1 MTTESTTTTTTT
13 EKKLTF
19 PFKAPAGL
27 LEEPIDIA
35 ANGLSILEKRYL
47 MRNEQLETV
56 ETVPEMYWRVAS
68 FVASRA
74 VDADGA
80 ERTMEKAVAY
90 YRLISSLRFSP
101 NSPTFTGAGTPLG
114 QLAACF
120 VLAIDDDMGKDSA
133 EGIFSTLRSAAFI
146 QQTGGGVG
154 FSFSRLRPR
163 GSPVRSSKGT
173 ASGPVSFLRVYDAAF
188 GAIAQG
194 GTRRGANMAVLRVDH
209 PDIEEFV
216 DCKTVEGQLTNFNI
230 SVGITDAFM
239 RAVREHRPFD
249 LVDPHTHAVV
259 RTVDAVALF
268 NHIAHNAHRNGEP
281 GMLFLDTA
289 NAANPVPHLYT
300 LESTNPCGEQYL
312 GPYENCCLG
321 SLNLARFVT
330 PAGAVDWAALEHAVH
345 LATEFLDDV
354 VDANNYVPA
363 VPQLREAAQRV
374 RRIGLGFMGLAD
386 LMYHAGTGYGSQPS
400 LDLASQV
407 IEFVRYHAMLTSVD
421 LARRRGAFPG
431 IKGSIY
437 DPANLRW
444 TPPTPLQPYD
454 SDAAARFG
462 RPPVDW
468 ARVVAGIREHG
479 IRNGAQTTVA
489 PTGTIGTVSG
499 CEGYGCEPVFALA
512 YTRRVH
518 EATGDRFLNYVSPL
532 FLAALDRAGITGER
546 REKILDTVLLN
557 GSCSAVS
564 DDLLPASIRNVFTV
578 SSDVTATEHI
588 RMQASLQRF
597 VDNSISKTIN
607 FPSTATEDEV
617 REAYML
623 AWQLGCKGLT
633 IYVSGSR
640 HEAVLE
646 TKATKQKQAE
656 EQKQGGEQPP
666 RSETPPT
673 DYDSDSAADEDTH
686 SADAAAAMP
695 AAVAAAAVAA
705 VDESAAAAAE
715 PGTLDRPT
723 ISSIPYLKKRERPAF
738 LSGVTYRTPTPLG
751 DAYITIN
758 ADEDGEPFEVFLN
771 VGKGGSDVSAVSEA
785 LGRLMSIILRMPSM
799 HSASTRLDWIVEQLA
814 GIGGRSARRIG
825 RERVMSLPDAIAK
838 SLKQY
843 KKNQQAQQQQQGMRV
858 RISRASTKS
867 TLTVPSSSS
876 IGAGIGSG
884 LAVGDLCPE
893 CGNSTLMFTEG
904 CRKCYQ
910 CGHSEC

>member
-1 MTTESTTTTTTT
+1 MTTETTSTTTTTT
-13 EKKLTF
+13 KLTF
-19 PFKAPAGL
+19 PFKAPEGL
-27 LEEPIDIA
+27 LEEPIEIG

-47 MRNEQLETV
+47 MRNDALETA

-68 FVASRA
+68 YVASRA

-80 ERTMEKAVAY
+80 ERTMAKAVAY

-163 GSPVRSSKGT
+163 GAPVRSSKGT

-230 SVGITDAFM
+230 SVGITEAFM

-330 PAGAVDWAALEHAVH
+330 PAGAVDWAALERDVR

-354 VDANNYVPA
+354 VDANKYVPA
-363 VPQLREAAQRV
+363 VPQLRDAAQRV

-386 LMYHAGTGYGSQPS
+386 LMYHAGTGYGSKPS

-407 IEFVRYHAMLTSVD
+407 IEFIRYHAMLTSVD

-437 DPANLRW
+437 DPENLRW

-454 SDAAARFG
+454 SDAAARFA

-468 ARVVAGIREHG
+468 DRVVAGIRAHG

-518 EATGDRFLNYVSPL
+518 EAAGDRFLNYVSPL
-532 FLAALDRAGITGER
+532 FLAALDRANITGER

-557 GSCSAVS
+557 GSCSTVS
-564 DDLLPASIRNVFTV
+564 EDLLPASIRSVFTV

-623 AWQLGCKGLT
+623 AWELGCKGLT
-633 IYVSGSR
+633 IYVNGSR

-656 EQKQGGEQPP
+656 EQQTADAAQEQPP
-666 RSETPPT
+666 RSDTPPT
-673 DYDSDSAADEDTH
+673 DYDSDSAADE
-686 SADAAAAMP
+686 AP
-695 AAVAAAAVAA
+695 
-705 VDESAAAAAE
+705 SAAAAAGGGAPAPVPAAAAVE
-715 PGTLDRPT
+715 EEEENHPGTLDRPT
-723 ISSIPYLKKRERPAF
+723 ISSIPYLKKRERPSF
-738 LSGVTYRTPTPLG
+738 LCGVTYRTPTPLG

-799 HSASTRLDWIVEQLA
+799 HSASMRLDWIVEQLA

-843 KKNQQAQQQQQGMRV
+843 KKNQQQQGMRV
-858 RISRASTKS
+858 RIARASTKS

>member
-1 MTTESTTTTTTT
+1 MTTETTSTTTTTT
-13 EKKLTF
+13 KLTF
-19 PFKAPAGL
+19 PFKAPEGL
-27 LEEPIDIA
+27 LEEPIEIG

-47 MRNEQLETV
+47 MRNDALETA

-68 FVASRA
+68 YVASRA

-80 ERTMEKAVAY
+80 ERTMAKAVAY

-163 GSPVRSSKGT
+163 GAPVRSSKGT

-230 SVGITDAFM
+230 SVGITEAFM

-330 PAGAVDWAALEHAVH
+330 PAGAVDWAALERDVR

-354 VDANNYVPA
+354 VDANKYVPA
-363 VPQLREAAQRV
+363 VPQLRDAAQRV

-386 LMYHAGTGYGSQPS
+386 LMYHAGTGYGSKPS

-407 IEFVRYHAMLTSVD
+407 IEFIRYHAMLTSVD

-437 DPANLRW
+437 DPENLRW

-454 SDAAARFG
+454 SDAAARFA

-468 ARVVAGIREHG
+468 DRVVAGIRAHG

-518 EATGDRFLNYVSPL
+518 EAAGDRFLNYVSPL
-532 FLAALDRAGITGER
+532 FLAALDRANIAGER

-557 GSCSAVS
+557 GSCSTVS
-564 DDLLPASIRNVFTV
+564 EDLLPASIRSVFTV

-623 AWQLGCKGLT
+623 AWELGCKGLT
-633 IYVSGSR
+633 IYVNGSR

-656 EQKQGGEQPP
+656 EQQTADAAQEQPP
-666 RSETPPT
+666 RSDTPPT
-673 DYDSDSAADEDTH
+673 DYDSDSAADE
-686 SADAAAAMP
+686 AP
-695 AAVAAAAVAA
+695 
-705 VDESAAAAAE
+705 SAAAAAAGGAPAPVPAAAAVE
-715 PGTLDRPT
+715 EEEENHPGTLDRPT
-723 ISSIPYLKKRERPAF
+723 ISSIPYLKKRERPSF
-738 LSGVTYRTPTPLG
+738 LCGVTYRTPTPLG

-843 KKNQQAQQQQQGMRV
+843 KKNQQQQGMRV
-858 RISRASTKS
+858 RIARASTKS

>member
-1 MTTESTTTTTTT
+1 MSTTSGDTT
-13 EKKLTF
+13 KKLTYPF
-19 PFKAPAGL
+19 PAPQGL
-27 LEEPIDIA
+27 LQEPIDISE
-35 ANGLSILEKRYL
+35 NGLSILEKRYL
-47 MRNEQLETV
+47 LRDDSLKTV

-68 FVASRA
+68 FVASHA
-74 VDADGA
+74 VDANVDPA
-80 ERTMEKAVAY
+80 ATIEKAVKY
-90 YRLISSLRFSP
+90 YRMISSLRFSP

-120 VLAIDDDMGKDSA
+120 VLAIEDDMGKDS
-133 EGIFSTLRSAAFI
+133 EQGIFSTLRSAAFI

-163 GSPVRSSKGT
+163 GSPVKSSKGT

-209 PDIEEFV
+209 PDIEEFI

-230 SVGITDAFM
+230 SVGITEAFM
-239 RAVREHRPFD
+239 QAVVNKKPFD
-249 LVDPHTHAVV
+249 LIDPHTGKVA
-259 RTVDAVALF
+259 RTIDAVELF
-268 NHIAHNAHRNGEP
+268 NHISRNAHRNGEP

-321 SLNLARFVT
+321 SLNLARFFT
-330 PAGAVDWAALEHAVH
+330 PDGVFDWAGLERDVK

-354 VDANNYVPA
+354 IDANKYVPS
-363 VPQLREAAQRV
+363 VPQLRESAQRV

-386 LMYHAGTGYGSQPS
+386 VAYRVGARYGSKRS
-400 LDLASQV
+400 LDLSSQI
-407 IEFVRYHAMLTSVD
+407 IEFIRYHSMLTSIE
-421 LARRRGAFPG
+421 LARRRGSFPG

-437 DPANLRW
+437 DVENLRW
-444 TPPTPLQPYD
+444 TPPTPLEPYD
-454 SDAAARFG
+454 SDADFG
-462 RPPVDW
+462 RPKIDW
-468 ARVVAGIREHG
+468 SLVLDGIKKYG

-489 PTGTIGTVSG
+489 PTGTIGTVAG

-518 EATGDRFLNYVSPL
+518 EATGDRLMEYVSPL
-532 FLAALDRAGITGER
+532 FLAALDKANITGGQ
-546 REKILDTVLLN
+546 REKVLQAVLLN
-557 GSCSAVS
+557 GSCTGIS
-564 DDLLPASIRNVFTV
+564 DDLLPKSIKDVFTV

-588 RMQASLQRF
+588 RMQAALQRF

-607 FPSTATEDEV
+607 FPPTATEQEV
-617 REAYML
+617 RDAYLL
-623 AWQLGCKGLT
+623 AWKLGCKGLT

-646 TKATKQKQAE
+646 TKATKQKQEEEKKAAE
-656 EQKQGGEQPP
+656 GVPA
-666 RSETPPT
+666 RTETPPT
-673 DYDSDSAADEDTH
+673 DYESESGAEEGE
-686 SADAAAAMP
+686 AAAP
-695 AAVAAAAVAA
+695 AAAGPLFGTGDATATAPAPA
-705 VDESAAAAAE
+705 VDG
-715 PGTLDRPT
+715 PGKLERPT
-723 ISSIPYLKKRERPAF
+723 ISSIPYLKKRERPTC
-738 LSGVTYRTPTPLG
+738 LQGVTYRSQTPLG

-758 ADEDGEPFEVFLN
+758 ADEEGEPFEVFLN

-799 HSASTRLDWIVEQLA
+799 HSASTRLDWIVEQLS

-825 RERVMSLPDAIAK
+825 RERVMSLPDAIAR

-843 KKNQQAQQQQQGMRV
+843 KKNQAASGSQQGLRV
-858 RISRASTKS
+858 RFSRVGSASMS
-867 TLTVPSSSS
+867 SMSSSQPQQ
-876 IGAGIGSG
+876 APPSG

>member
-1 MTTESTTTTTTT
+1 MTTESR
-13 EKKLTF
+13 KLTYPF
-19 PFKAPAGL
+19 PAPKGL
-27 LEEPIDIA
+27 LEEPIDISE
-35 ANGLSILEKRYL
+35 NGLSILEKRYL
-47 MRNEQLETV
+47 LRDDSLKV
-56 ETVPEMYWRVAS
+56 AETVPQMYWRVAS
-68 FVASRA
+68 FVASHA
-74 VDADGA
+74 VDGDDSAIMD
-80 ERTMEKAVAY
+80 KAVKY
-90 YRLISSLRFSP
+90 YKMISSLRFSP

-120 VLAIDDDMGKDSA
+120 VLAIDDDMGKDSN

-163 GSPVRSSKGT
+163 GAPVNSSKGT

-209 PDIEEFV
+209 PDIEEFI

-230 SVGITDAFM
+230 SVGITEAFM
-239 RAVREHRPFD
+239 QAVVNKKPFD
-249 LVDPHTHAVV
+249 LVDPNSKKVV
-259 RTVDAVALF
+259 RTVDAVELF
-268 NHIAHNAHRNGEP
+268 NHIARNAHRNGEP

-289 NAANPVPHLYT
+289 NASNPVPHLYT

-321 SLNLARFVT
+321 SINLARFFD
-330 PAGAVDWAALEHAVH
+330 ADGKFDWALLEHDVC

-354 VDANNYVPA
+354 IDANKYVPS
-363 VPQLREAAQRV
+363 VPQLRESAKRV

-386 LMYHAGTGYGSQPS
+386 VAYRMGSRYGSKRS
-400 LDLASQV
+400 LDLSSQIV
-407 IEFVRYHAMLTSVD
+407 EFIRYHAMMTSIN
-421 LARRRGAFPG
+421 LARRRGAFPA

-437 DPANLRW
+437 DVDNLRW
-444 TPPTPLQPYD
+444 TPPTPLQAYD
-454 SDAAARFG
+454 PENENAFG
-462 RPPVDW
+462 RPKIDW
-468 ARVVAGIREHG
+468 NNVLEGIKKYG

-489 PTGTIGTVSG
+489 PTGTIGTVAG

-518 EATGDRFLNYVSPL
+518 EATGDRLLNYVSPL
-532 FLAALDRAGITGER
+532 FLAALDKAGITGAQR
-546 REKILDTVLLN
+546 DKILESVLLN
-557 GSCSAVS
+557 GSCSGVS
-564 DDLLPASIRNVFTV
+564 NDLLPASIKDVFSV

-588 RMQASLQRF
+588 YMQASLQRF

-607 FPSTATEDEV
+607 FPSTATEEEV
-617 REAYML
+617 RQAYML
-623 AWQLGCKGLT
+623 AWKLGCKGLT

-646 TKATKQKQAE
+646 TKATKQKQDE
-656 EQKQGGEQPP
+656 EKKTEAGPD

-673 DYDSDSAADEDTH
+673 DYESDSSADSSTNAADASST
-686 SADAAAAMP
+686 AAATTAP
-695 AAVAAAAVAA
+695 AAAPFGVEGGSKQASVAQ
-705 VDESAAAAAE
+705 
-715 PGTLDRPT
+715 PGSLERPT
-723 ISSIPYLKKRERPAF
+723 ISSIPYLKKRERPQF
-738 LSGVTYRTPTPLG
+738 LQGVTYRSLTPLG

-771 VGKGGSDVSAVSEA
+771 VGKAGSDVSAVSEA

-814 GIGGRSARRIG
+814 GIGGRSTRRVG
-825 RERVMSLPDAIAK
+825 RERVMSLPDAVAK

-843 KKNQQAQQQQQGMRV
+843 KKNQSFAKDGMRV
-858 RISRASTKS
+858 RFSRVDTGETLSSRSASSQQT
-867 TLTVPSSSS
+867 
-876 IGAGIGSG
+876 AAASG

-893 CGNSTLMFTEG
+893 CGECTLMFTEG

>member
-1 MTTESTTTTTTT
+1 MTTET
-13 EKKLTF
+13 KKLTF
-19 PFKAPAGL
+19 PFPAPQGL
-27 LEEPIDIA
+27 LEEPVDITP
-35 ANGLSILEKRYL
+35 NGLSILEKRYL
-47 MRNEQLETV
+47 MRDESLKTV
-56 ETVPEMYWRVAS
+56 ETVPQMYWRVAS
-68 FVASRA
+68 FIASHST
-74 VDADGA
+74 DGDDKYI
-80 ERTMEKAVAY
+80 MDKAVKY
-90 YRLISSLRFSP
+90 YKMISSLRFSP

-120 VLAIDDDMGKDSA
+120 VLAIDDDMGKDSE

-154 FSFSRLRPR
+154 FSFSRLRPS
-163 GSPVRSSKGT
+163 GAAVMSSKGT

-216 DCKTVEGQLTNFNI
+216 DCKLVEGQLTNFNI
-230 SVGITDAFM
+230 SVGITEAFM
-239 RAVREHRPFD
+239 QAVVNKKPFD
-249 LVDPHTHAVV
+249 LIDPHSGKVA
-259 RTVDAVALF
+259 RTVDAVELF

-321 SLNLARFVT
+321 SLNLSRFFT
-330 PAGAVDWAALEHAVH
+330 EDGKFDWAGLQHDIC

-354 VDANNYVPA
+354 ITANKYVPS
-363 VPQLREAAQRV
+363 VPKLRESALRV

-386 LMYHAGTGYGSQPS
+386 VAYRMGARYGSKKG
-400 LDLASQV
+400 LDLCSQ
-407 IEFVRYHAMLTSVD
+407 IAEFIRYHAMLTSVE
-421 LARRRGAFPG
+421 LARRRGPFPG

-437 DPANLRW
+437 DVDNFRW

-454 SDAAARFG
+454 EENVKLFG
-462 RPPVDW
+462 RPAVDW
-468 ARVVAGIREHG
+468 SKVVEGIKKYG

-489 PTGTIGTVSG
+489 PTGTIGTVAG

-518 EATGDRFLNYVSPL
+518 EATGDRLLNYVSPL
-532 FLAALDRAGITGER
+532 FLKALDDAKITGDR
-546 REKILDTVLLN
+546 REKILDLVLLN
-557 GSCSAVS
+557 GSCSCVP
-564 DDLLPASIRNVFTV
+564 DDLLPADIKNVFSV

-588 RMQASLQRF
+588 YTQASLQRF

-617 REAYML
+617 RESYML
-623 AWQLGCKGLT
+623 AWRLGCKGLT

-646 TKATKQKQAE
+646 TKATKQKQEEEKKAAE
-656 EQKQGGEQPP
+656 AAAAAGEAPE
-666 RSETPPT
+666 RTETPPT
-673 DYDSDSAADEDTH
+673 DYESESSDET
-686 SADAAAAMP
+686 AAARAP
-695 AAVAAAAVAA
+695 
-705 VDESAAAAAE
+705 AAAAAAAAPAPAE
-715 PGTLDRPT
+715 AVSDLPAPGSLERPT
-723 ISSIPYLKKRERPAF
+723 ISSIPYLKKRERPLF
-738 LSGVTYRTPTPLG
+738 LQGVTFRSLTPLG

-758 ADEDGEPFEVFLN
+758 ADDDGEPFEVFLN
-771 VGKGGSDVSAVSEA
+771 VGKAGSDVSAVSEA

-799 HSASTRLDWIVEQLA
+799 HSASTRLDWIVDQLS
-814 GIGGRSARRIG
+814 GIGGRTARRVG
-825 RERVMSLPDAIAK
+825 RERVMSLPDAIAR

-843 KKNQQAQQQQQGMRV
+843 KKNQAAAKDGFRV
-858 RISRASTKS
+858 RFSRVESATEPAPAAVEQPKQ
-867 TLTVPSSSS
+867 PSSLQSLP
-876 IGAGIGSG
+876 IGSG

>member
-1 MTTESTTTTTTT
+1 MTKESR
-13 EKKLTF
+13 KLTY
-19 PFKAPAGL
+19 PFQPPKGL
-27 LEEPIDIA
+27 LEEPIDISE
-35 ANGLSILEKRYL
+35 NGLSILEKRYL
-47 MRNEQLETV
+47 LRDDSLKTI
-56 ETVPEMYWRVAS
+56 ETVPQMYWRVAS
-68 FVASRA
+68 FVASHA
-74 VDADGA
+74 ADGDDA
-80 ERTMEKAVAY
+80 AIMDKAVNY
-90 YRLISSLRFSP
+90 YRMISSLRFSP

-120 VLAIDDDMGKDSA
+120 VLAIDDDMGKDS
-133 EGIFSTLRSAAFI
+133 EQGIFSTLRSAAFI

-163 GSPVRSSKGT
+163 GSPVFSSKGT
-173 ASGPVSFLRVYDAAF
+173 ASGPVSFLQVYDAAF

-216 DCKTVEGQLTNFNI
+216 DCKTVEGKLTNFNI
-230 SVGITDAFM
+230 SVGITEAFM
-239 RAVREHRPFD
+239 KAVVEKKPFD
-249 LVDPHTHAVV
+249 LIDPHSGKVA
-259 RTVDAVALF
+259 RTVDAVELF
-268 NHIAHNAHRNGEP
+268 NHISHNAHRNGEP

-289 NAANPVPHLYT
+289 NASNPVPHLYT

-321 SLNLARFVT
+321 SINLSRFFN
-330 PAGAVDWAALEHAVH
+330 ADGKFDWALLEHDVC

-354 VDANNYVPA
+354 IDANKYVPA
-363 VPQLREAAQRV
+363 VPQLRESAQRV

-386 LMYHAGTGYGSQPS
+386 VGYRMGAGYGSKRS
-400 LDLASQV
+400 LDLSSQIV
-407 IEFVRYHAMLTSVD
+407 EFIRYHAMLTSIN
-421 LARRRGAFPG
+421 LARRRGAFPA

-437 DPANLRW
+437 DVDNLRW

-454 SDAAARFG
+454 ADSESAFG
-462 RPPVDW
+462 RPKIDW
-468 ARVVAGIREHG
+468 NNVLEGIKKYG

-489 PTGTIGTVSG
+489 PTGTIGTVAG

-532 FLAALDRAGITGER
+532 FLAALDKANITGDR
-546 REKILDTVLLN
+546 REKILESVLLT
-557 GSCSAVS
+557 GSCSSVS
-564 DDLLPASIRNVFTV
+564 DDLLPASIKKVFTV

-588 RMQASLQRF
+588 YMQASLQRF

-607 FPSTATEDEV
+607 FPSNASEDDV

-623 AWQLGCKGLT
+623 AWKLGCKGLT

-646 TKATKQKQAE
+646 TKATKQKQEEEKKAE
-656 EQKQGGEQPP
+656 TSAPE
-666 RSETPPT
+666 RTETPPT
-673 DYDSDSAADEDTH
+673 DYESDSGEDNAV
-686 SADAAAAMP
+686 SPAAAAPAP
-695 AAVAAAAVAA
+695 AAP
-705 VDESAAAAAE
+705 AAAAAAAPVSTEGSSHAAE
-715 PGTLDRPT
+715 PGSLERPT
-723 ISSIPYLKKRERPAF
+723 ISSIPYLKKRERPTF
-738 LSGVTYRTPTPLG
+738 LQGVTYRSLTPLG

-799 HSASTRLDWIVEQLA
+799 HSASTRLDWIVEQLY
-814 GIGGRSARRIG
+814 GIGGRSARRVG

-843 KKNQQAQQQQQGMRV
+843 KKNQAAAKDGMRVRFSRVDTTDSLSSRSASQQQQQ
-858 RISRASTKS
+858 T
-867 TLTVPSSSS
+867 T
-876 IGAGIGSG
+876 G

>member
-1 MTTESTTTTTTT
+1 MTSR
-13 EKKLTF
+13 KLAYPF
-19 PFKAPAGL
+19 PPPKGL
-27 LEEPIDIA
+27 LEEPIDISE
-35 ANGLSILEKRYL
+35 NGLSILEKRYL
-47 MRNEQLETV
+47 LRDDSLKPC
-56 ETVPEMYWRVAS
+56 ETVPQMYWRVAS
-68 FVASRA
+68 FVASHA
-74 VDADGA
+74 VDGDDQAIMD
-80 ERTMEKAVAY
+80 KAVKY
-90 YRLISSLRFSP
+90 YRMISTLRFSP

-120 VLAIDDDMGKDSA
+120 VLAIDDDMGKDSE

-154 FSFSRLRPR
+154 FSFSRLRPS
-163 GSPVRSSKGT
+163 GAPVNSSKGT

-209 PDIEEFV
+209 PDIEQFV

-230 SVGITDAFM
+230 SVGITEAFM
-239 RAVREHRPFD
+239 QAVVNKKPFD
-249 LVDPHTHAVV
+249 LIDPHSGKVA
-259 RTVDAVALF
+259 RTVDAVELF

-321 SLNLARFVT
+321 SLNLARFFK
-330 PAGAVDWAALEHAVH
+330 ADGSFDWELLQNDVC

-354 VDANNYVPA
+354 IDANKYVPS
-363 VPQLREAAQRV
+363 VPKLRESALRV

-386 LMYHAGTGYGSQPS
+386 VAYRMGARYGSKRA
-400 LDLASQV
+400 LDLSSQIV
-407 IEFVRYHAMLTSVD
+407 EFIRYHAMLTSIN
-421 LARRRGAFPG
+421 LARRRGSFPG

-437 DPANLRW
+437 DVDNLRW

-454 SDAAARFG
+454 VENAFG
-462 RPPVDW
+462 RPSIDW
-468 ARVVAGIREHG
+468 NNVVEGIKKYG

-489 PTGTIGTVSG
+489 PTGTIGTVAG

-518 EATGDRFLNYVSPL
+518 EATGDRLMNYVSPL
-532 FLAALDRAGITGER
+532 FLKALDNAKITGAQ
-546 REKILDTVLLN
+546 REKILESVLLY
-557 GSCSAVS
+557 GSCSSVS
-564 DDLLPASIRNVFTV
+564 EDLLPKSIKDVFSV

-588 RMQASLQRF
+588 YMQASLQRF

-607 FPSTATEDEV
+607 FPSTATEEEV

-623 AWQLGCKGLT
+623 AWKLGCKGLT

-646 TKATKQKQAE
+646 TKATKQKQE
-656 EQKQGGEQPP
+656 EEKKNEAADAAPE

-673 DYDSDSAADEDTH
+673 DYESESEDN
-686 SADAAAAMP
+686 AAAAP
-695 AAVAAAAVAA
+695 AAPAAPAAAATEA
-705 VDESAAAAAE
+705 SSQAAA
-715 PGTLDRPT
+715 PGSLEHPTL
-723 ISSIPYLKKRERPAF
+723 SSVPYLKKRERPAF
-738 LSGVTYRTPTPLG
+738 LQGITYRSLTPLG

-758 ADEDGEPFEVFLN
+758 ADDDGEPFEVFLN
-771 VGKGGSDVSAVSEA
+771 VGKAGSDVSAVSEA

-799 HSASTRLDWIVEQLA
+799 HSASTRLEWIEEQLS
-814 GIGGRSARRIG
+814 GIGGRTARRVG

-843 KKNQQAQQQQQGMRV
+843 KKNQAVAKEGMRV
-858 RISRASTKS
+858 RFSRVDADSMPSRSASQQQS
-867 TLTVPSSSS
+867 NPS
-876 IGAGIGSG
+876 GG

>member
-1 MTTESTTTTTTT
+1 MTSETR
-13 EKKLTF
+13 KLTYPF
-19 PFKAPAGL
+19 PAPKGL
-27 LEEPIDIA
+27 LEEPIDISE
-35 ANGLSILEKRYL
+35 NGLSILEKRYL
-47 MRNEQLETV
+47 LRDDSLKV
-56 ETVPEMYWRVAS
+56 AETVPQMYWRIAS
-68 FVASRA
+68 FVASHA
-74 VDADGA
+74 VDGDDNAI
-80 ERTMEKAVAY
+80 MEKAVKY
-90 YRLISSLRFSP
+90 YRMISTLRFSP

-120 VLAIDDDMGKDSA
+120 VLAIDDDMGKDSD

-154 FSFSRLRPR
+154 FSFSHLRPR
-163 GSPVRSSKGT
+163 GSPVKSSKGT
-173 ASGPVSFLRVYDAAF
+173 ASGPVSFLQVYDAAF

-209 PDIEEFV
+209 PDIEEFI
-216 DCKTVEGQLTNFNI
+216 DCKTVEGKLTNFNI
-230 SVGITDAFM
+230 SVGITQAFM
-239 RAVREHRPFD
+239 EAVVNKKPFD
-249 LVDPHTHAVV
+249 LVDPHTGKVM
-259 RTVDAVALF
+259 RTVDAVELF

-289 NAANPVPHLYT
+289 NASNPVPHLYT

-321 SLNLARFVT
+321 SLNLSRFFKED
-330 PAGAVDWAALEHAVH
+330 GSFDWAGLERDTC

-354 VDANNYVPA
+354 IDANKYVPA
-363 VPQLREAAQRV
+363 VPKLRESAQRV

-386 LMYHAGTGYGSQPS
+386 VAYRMGARYGAKRS
-400 LDLASQV
+400 LDLSSQIV
-407 IEFVRYHAMLTSVD
+407 EFIRYHAMMTSIS
-421 LARRRGAFPG
+421 LARRRGSFPA

-437 DPANLRW
+437 DADNLRW

-454 SDAAARFG
+454 AGSEEAFG
-462 RPPVDW
+462 RPKIDW
-468 ARVVAGIREHG
+468 NNVLEGIKKYG

-489 PTGTIGTVSG
+489 PTGTIGTVAG

-518 EATGDRFLNYVSPL
+518 EATGDRLLNYVSPL
-532 FLAALDRAGITGER
+532 FLSALDKANITGAQ
-546 REKILDTVLLN
+546 REKILESVLLT
-557 GSCSAVS
+557 GSCSGVS
-564 DDLLPASIRNVFTV
+564 DDLLPAKIKDVFSV

-588 RMQASLQRF
+588 YMQASLQRF

-607 FPSTATEDEV
+607 FPSTATEEEV

-623 AWQLGCKGLT
+623 AWKLGCKGLT

-646 TKATKQKQAE
+646 TKATKQKQE
-656 EQKQGGEQPP
+656 EEKKAGEAPE

-673 DYDSDSAADEDTH
+673 DYESDSGEDTP
-686 SADAAAAMP
+686 AAPQAPAAAAPAETVP
-695 AAVAAAAVAA
+695 AA
-705 VDESAAAAAE
+705 SAAAATAPQ
-715 PGTLDRPT
+715 PGSLERPT
-723 ISSIPYLKKRERPAF
+723 ISSIPYLKKRERPVF
-738 LSGVTYRTPTPLG
+738 LQGVTYRSLTPLG

-771 VGKGGSDVSAVSEA
+771 VGKAGSDVSAVSEA

-799 HSASTRLDWIVEQLA
+799 HSASTRLDWIVEQLS
-814 GIGGRSARRIG
+814 GIGGRTARRVG
-825 RERVMSLPDAIAK
+825 RERVMSLPDAVAK

-843 KKNQQAQQQQQGMRV
+843 KKNQAVAKEGMRVRFSRVDTDSLSSRSASQQQQQQ
-858 RISRASTKS
+858 
-867 TLTVPSSSS
+867 PS
-876 IGAGIGSG
+876 SG
-884 LAVGDLCPE
+884 LAIGDLCPE

-904 CRKCYQ
+904 CRKCYV